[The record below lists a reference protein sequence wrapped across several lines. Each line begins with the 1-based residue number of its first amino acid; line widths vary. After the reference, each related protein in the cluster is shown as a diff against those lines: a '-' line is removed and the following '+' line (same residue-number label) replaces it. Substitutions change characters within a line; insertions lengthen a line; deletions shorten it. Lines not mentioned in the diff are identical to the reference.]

1 MVSNSEAKSGF
12 LDKIFSILGKASD
25 PEKDKKKQL
34 KDINK
39 QLRKHKYKFYRSKQ
53 EEALTALA
61 KFFYEI
67 YSVVGPAKLLL
78 DHAEASVVLKTIIIE
93 NTLSEEQL
101 DMRASFEDAEIREA
115 VNQSGGNVKFVT
127 DELKSNLVSF
137 FAIFDPA
144 GVQSI
149 NTTFNLMSVF
159 LDFIS
164 FDFYFF
170 LRKFDSRFPENDF
183 MYNPRFEDINGE
195 YIVED
200 LKDFLVLIPF
210 LELDSSWDSLLN
222 VLSAYKGAEILN
234 RKDWQKLL
242 RKIRDV
248 KQSKVLELMVKS
260 LEKDPSFTYKV
271 QRPSKRIVED
281 YLNKLKSQ
289 VELSIQ
295 KILKEK
301 RNTKIDSLANKIFGT
316 NAISRMK
323 FYTEKANL
331 VFAKK
336 MLGGYIYITPM
347 NYLKAFLVDFC
358 KKDIREI
365 SDILLIRGKWTTNIS
380 SQQLSEAF
388 YGLMATSDELIAFD
402 ESLSEEGDR
411 GSLITKLV
419 KRRDADKANVNML
432 RKELKEV
439 NNEAL
444 RLINITG
451 NHLVSIAKN
460 FKMVFED
467 YQKKP
472 HELIT
477 NWKELEGLMD
487 GGVVPRMSEIYK
499 KCYYFVQ
506 LLQYYNKQAKK

>member
-1 MVSNSEAKSGF
+1 MSNSEAKSGF
-12 LDKIFSILGKASD
+12 LDKIFSILGRASD
-25 PEKDKKKQL
+25 PEREKKRQL
-34 KDINK
+34 KELNK
-39 QLRKHKYKFYRSKQ
+39 QLRKHKYKFYRPKQ
-53 EEALTALA
+53 EEALSALA

-67 YSVVGPAKLLL
+67 YSIVGPAKLLL

-93 NTLSEEQL
+93 NTLTEKQL
-101 DMRASFEDAEIREA
+101 EMRASFEDSEIRAA
-115 VNQSGGNVKFVT
+115 VEESGGNVKFVT
-127 DELKSNLVSF
+127 DSLKSDLVNF
-137 FAIFDPA
+137 FSIFDTSR
-144 GVQSI
+144 VQSI
-149 NTTFNLMSVF
+149 NTTFNLMSIF
-159 LDFIS
+159 LDFIT
-164 FDFYFF
+164 FDYYFF

-200 LKDFLVLIPF
+200 LKDFLVLIPY
-210 LELDSSWDSLLN
+210 LELDSPWDNLLD
-222 VLSAYKGAEILN
+222 VLSAYKGTDIMN

-248 KQSKVLELMVKS
+248 RQSKVLELMVKV
-260 LEKDPSFTYKV
+260 LDKDPGFTYKV

-289 VELSIQ
+289 VELSIH
-295 KILKEK
+295 KILKEQ
-301 RNTKIDSLANKIFGT
+301 RNGKIDSLAKKIFGT
-316 NAISRMK
+316 NAVSRMK
-323 FYTEKANL
+323 YYTEKANL
-331 VFAKK
+331 AFAKK
-336 MLGGYIYITPM
+336 MLGGYIYIAPM

-388 YGLMATSDELIAFD
+388 YGLMATSEELITFD
-402 ESLSEEGDR
+402 ENLSEEGDR
-411 GSLITKLV
+411 GALINKLV
-419 KRRDADKANVNML
+419 KRRDADKSNITLL

-444 RLINITG
+444 RLINVTG
-451 NHLVSIAKN
+451 NHLVSIAKS
-460 FKMVFED
+460 FKLVYED

-477 NWKELEGLMD
+477 NWKEIEGLID
-487 GGVVPRMSEIYK
+487 GGVVPRMTEIYK

-506 LLQYYNKQAKK
+506 LLQFYNKQSKK